1 MSGRASISSGGCGT
15 GNPRC
20 PRPSSTT
27 PAVLRAVRAIL
38 VSRGIRGEH
47 DLEDAIGE
55 VVLACIEYV
64 RRTGRPPKNEDQAV
78 AIARIVANRHGV
90 GEVRK
95 RVRRGKQNVGF
106 TESADEHAQ
115 EQPSSLDP
123 VDQQRM
129 LGAIRQV
136 LRDDQIEALPDVG
149 AGVTQAQLAAE
160 SGAAPTAVRKRTQAT
175 RKTAAGGL
183 GAKGY
188 WVAGGF
194 AALLAG
200 AIAVYVASSREPIVA
215 HGRPE
220 TSRGA
225 SRRSARRRSRR
236 VQGAT
241 LGRVRGGAEPR
252 GAARSGERPCG
263 RGEGAARSDCRGPS
277 GDASAG
283 RGGRANGPGAR

>member
-1 MSGRASISSGGCGT
+1 MSEALFYA
-15 GNPRC
+15 
-20 PRPSSTT
+20 

-64 RRTGRPPKNEDQAV
+64 RRTGRPPENEEQAV
-78 AIARIVANRHGV
+78 AIARVVANRHGV

-95 RVRRGKQNVGF
+95 RVRRGKHNVGA
-106 TESADEHAQ
+106 TDSADEYAQ

-123 VDQQRM
+123 VDRQRM

-136 LRDDQIEALPDVG
+136 LRDDQIEALHDVG

-160 SGAAPTAVRKRTQAT
+160 SGAAPTAARKRTQAT
-175 RKTAAGGL
+175 RKTAGGRL
-183 GAKGY
+183 SAKGY

-200 AIAVYVASSREPIVA
+200 AVVVYVEASREPIVA
-215 HGRPE
+215 HGLPE
-220 TSRGA
+220 GPAEQAADQRA
-225 SRRSARRRSRR
+225 VAADACKERRWDECEAALNRAARLDPESD
-236 VQGAT
+236 
-241 LGRVRGGAEPR
+241 
-252 GAARSGERPCG
+252 GAAGVKELR
-263 RGEGAARSDCRGPS
+263 AAI
-277 GDASAG
+277 AAG
-283 RGGRANGPGAR
+283 RLGTETRDAGPGDGPGAR